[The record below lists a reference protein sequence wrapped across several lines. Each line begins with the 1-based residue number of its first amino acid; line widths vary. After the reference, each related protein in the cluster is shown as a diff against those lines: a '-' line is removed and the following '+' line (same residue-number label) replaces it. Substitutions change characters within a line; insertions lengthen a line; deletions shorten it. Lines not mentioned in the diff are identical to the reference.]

1 MSEISFESVSQIAN
15 YKIKK
20 NWTVYD
26 GTMNGGIRDGV
37 KGFLSWTYSKTSAPP
52 KFNGSSPRAHLCYP
66 ASLYSTS
73 WY

>member
-1 MSEISFESVSQIAN
+1 
-15 YKIKK
+15 
-20 NWTVYD
+20 
-26 GTMNGGIRDGV
+26 MNGGMRDGV